1 MVSEACCNSHR
12 TQAVFPDPVIKLN
25 RKKKNEDKN
34 VGIIHKLLYS
44 NPLYA
49 VSIHNESA
57 S

>member
-1 MVSEACCNSHR
+1 M
-12 TQAVFPDPVIKLN
+12 KLKK
-25 RKKKNEDKN
+25 KKKNEDKK